1 MGRHYERSNTLQLS
15 DMAATELS
23 VNYVNLHVPSAHPID
38 DSHIHDR
45 CEIYV
50 NISGDVVF
58 EVENHLYPVSRGSVI
73 LTRPFEY
80 HHCIYRSDKRHEH
93 YCLFFAAQENA
104 DFLTSFFNREKGQHN
119 LVQLDEPSLT
129 KLCDLLDGLTQ
140 TDISP
145 LSQRIRFLQ
154 VLDMIEQQM
163 QATCE
168 PRALVLP
175 PDVAQAL
182 CYMDTHLTE
191 PITIAILSA
200 HCNVSVNT
208 LERHFRAALGIT
220 PLAMLRQKRLVA
232 SAQFLRTGCSVTQ
245 AAQNSGFAD
254 YSHYIQLFRKQFGVT
269 PMQYQ
274 KMAATAKL
282 QLAATHVLCYTDRI
296 D

>member
-1 MGRHYERSNTLQLS
+1 MEHEYANTVRLT

-23 VNYVNLHVPSAHPID
+23 VTYKDLQVPSAHPID
-38 DSHIHDR
+38 DSHIHSL

-50 NISGDVVF
+50 NLSGDVVF

-104 DFLTSFFNREKGQHN
+104 DFLTAFFNREKGQHN
-119 LVQLDEPSLT
+119 LVQLDEPMLT
-129 KLCDLLDGLTQ
+129 VLCGLLDGLAQ
-140 TDISP
+140 PQASP

-154 VLDMIEQQM
+154 VLDIIEQQM
-163 QATCE
+163 QATCASH
-168 PRALVLP
+168 ALSLP

-182 CYMDTHLTE
+182 QYMDAHLTE
-191 PITIAILSA
+191 SISVAMLSA
-200 HCNVSVNT
+200 QCNVSVNT
-208 LERHFRAALGIT
+208 LERHFRTALGIT
-220 PLAMLRQKRLVA
+220 PLALLRQKRLVV
-232 SAQFLRTGCSVTQ
+232 SAQFLRAGCSVTQ
-245 AAQNSGFAD
+245 AAQNSGFED

-274 KMAATAKL
+274 KMATSAK
-282 QLAATHVLCYTDRI
+282 I
-296 D
+296 

>member
-1 MGRHYERSNTLQLS
+1 MLAEGYKSTSTVLLT
-15 DMAATELS
+15 DMMATELS
-23 VNYVNLHVPSAHPID
+23 VNHVNLHVPSSHPID

-73 LTRPFEY
+73 LTRSFEY

-104 DFLTSFFNREKGQHN
+104 DFLTAFFGREKGRNN

-129 KLCDLLDGLTQ
+129 KLCGLLDGLIQ
-140 TDISP
+140 QDASP

-154 VLDMIEQQM
+154 VLDMIERQLHVV
-163 QATCE
+163 CE
-168 PRALVLP
+168 SRTLVLP
-175 PDVAQAL
+175 PDVAKAL
-182 CYMDTHLTE
+182 RFMDTHLTE
-191 PITIAILSA
+191 SITAAALSA
-200 HCNVSVNT
+200 QCNVSINT

-220 PLAMLRQKRLVA
+220 PLALLRQKRLVL
-232 SAQFLRTGCSVTQ
+232 SAQLLRAGNSVTQ

-274 KMAATAKL
+274 KMAATAKM
-282 QLAATHVLCYTDRI
+282 
-296 D
+296 